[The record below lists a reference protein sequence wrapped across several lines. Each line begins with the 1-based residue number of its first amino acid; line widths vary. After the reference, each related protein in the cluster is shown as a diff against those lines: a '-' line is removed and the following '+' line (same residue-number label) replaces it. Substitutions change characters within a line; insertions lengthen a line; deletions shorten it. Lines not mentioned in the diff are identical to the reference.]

1 MVINGLFYGE
11 DAISEIYHIEGDDS
25 FFGFFP
31 RSITRYIYSAV
42 VGVII
47 GVIIDLFFVQE
58 RKMKGIFNREKK
70 NIVNLKVQITKLSK
84 EIVIRYIAFVIFVLV
99 IFILLMFYLLCF
111 NYVYPHTQ
119 GDWIKSSIFLIILMQ
134 ILSVIVALLQTGL
147 RFLGFRYK
155 SEKLFKLSK
164 LLD

>member
-1 MVINGLFYGE
+1 MQDKRTFKEYFLTALNDKQLFVNTFNVHDNFRPQSLKIVLFLLTLILYMVINGLFYGE

-58 RKMKGIFNREKK
+58 KKMKGIFNREKK
-70 NIVNLKVQITKLSK
+70 
-84 EIVIRYIAFVIFVLV
+84 
-99 IFILLMFYLLCF
+99 IL
-111 NYVYPHTQ
+111 
-119 GDWIKSSIFLIILMQ
+119 
-134 ILSVIVALLQTGL
+134 
-147 RFLGFRYK
+147 
-155 SEKLFKLSK
+155 
-164 LLD
+164 